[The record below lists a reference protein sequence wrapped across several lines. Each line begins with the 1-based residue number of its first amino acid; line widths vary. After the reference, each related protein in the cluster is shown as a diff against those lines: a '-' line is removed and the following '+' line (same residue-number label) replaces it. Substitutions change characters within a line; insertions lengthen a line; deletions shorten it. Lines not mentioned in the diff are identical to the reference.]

1 MAIENIVISI
11 PLETG
16 GQDKE
21 PAVEIRARHG
31 VPKSVLQAAKLEI
44 EIAGVSM
51 PAMGLAVG
59 RAARVLWMLSRSAAN
74 RPLWGETPCCTP
86 SFRWSFCQVSIYEA
100 GGVRMVPPQDLTVR
114 NLIGSSYRKAKSA
127 ETEEITE
134 ITKNNLS

>member
-44 EIAGVSM
+44 AGVSM

-59 RAARVLWMLSRSAAN
+59 RARRVLWMLSRSAAN
-74 RPLWGETPCCTP
+74 RPLWGETPCCTA
-86 SFRWSFCQVSIYEA
+86 SFRWSFCQVSVYE
-100 GGVRMVPPQDLTVR
+100 D
-114 NLIGSSYRKAKSA
+114 
-127 ETEEITE
+127 
-134 ITKNNLS
+134 